1 MDRDQI
7 VLTLRRHASD
17 LQALGAASLF
27 LFGSVARNE
36 ATSASDVDLFF
47 EFDDPSFSLIEL
59 VVLQDRISDLVRARA
74 DVMSRGS
81 IHPKLR
87 SAIEGSALQV
97 F

>member
-7 VLTLRRHASD
+7 VSTLRRHASD
-17 LQALGAASLF
+17 LQALGASSLF

-36 ATSASDVDLFF
+36 ATPTSDLDLFF
-47 EFDDPSFSLIEL
+47 EFNDPSFSLIEL
-59 VVLQDRISDLVRARA
+59 VALQDRISDLVHTRA

-87 SAIEGSALQV
+87 STIEGSAVQV

>member
-7 VLTLRRHASD
+7 VSTLRSHASD
-17 LQALGAASLF
+17 LQVLGASSLF

-47 EFDDPSFSLIEL
+47 EFDNPSFSLIEL
-59 VVLQDRISDLVRARA
+59 VHTRA

-87 SAIEGSALQV
+87 SAIEGSAFQV